1 MNFLFLFL
9 KDIDGITAL
18 HLCAFFNC
26 VATCDTLC
34 ARRAFVNA
42 KDNQLLTPLFY
53 ACKANCPVLKQYF
66 IFSILF
72 LQINSRLLF
81 EHWLIMVLIVMRKI
95 NIGKLHYIS
104 VHYLLMRLQRV
115 ILLIM

>member
-1 MNFLFLFL
+1 MTNVSMPIEMFIFSFDS

-53 ACKANCPVLKQYF
+53 ACKANCPVGSTLD
-66 IFSILF
+66 
-72 LQINSRLLF
+72 
-81 EHWLIMVLIVMRKI
+81 
-95 NIGKLHYIS
+95 
-104 VHYLLMRLQRV
+104 
-115 ILLIM
+115 

>member
-1 MNFLFLFL
+1 M

-26 VATCDTLC
+26 AATCDTLC

-53 ACKANCPVLKQYF
+53 ACKANCPVTKKQN
-66 IFSILF
+66 
-72 LQINSRLLF
+72 Q
-81 EHWLIMVLIVMRKI
+81 
-95 NIGKLHYIS
+95 
-104 VHYLLMRLQRV
+104 
-115 ILLIM
+115 

>member
-1 MNFLFLFL
+1 LIKLVFLFII

-53 ACKANCPVLKQYF
+53 ACKANCPVGKEENVIFLK
-66 IFSILF
+66 II
-72 LQINSRLLF
+72 SRLLY
-81 EHWLIMVLIVMRKI
+81 EH
-95 NIGKLHYIS
+95 
-104 VHYLLMRLQRV
+104 
-115 ILLIM
+115 